1 MAKFCLN
8 CGKALKENAKFCS
21 NCGTKVPV
29 KPATQSSNNY
39 EDMIAAGAGML
50 AGAAIVTADNSAYA
64 QPTNIPPM
72 AAPPPAG
79 DVNNFFGFASN
90 SLQEMTGSVDVT
102 NIVAHVAQ
110 SFGVEDVAEYADIM
124 SAGAN
129 ELIDAAADVAG
140 EATGDIIGTLFD
152 IFTS

>member
-1 MAKFCLN
+1 MAKFCSN

-29 KPATQSSNNY
+29 KSASQSSNNY

-50 AGAAIVTADNSAYA
+50 AGAAIMTAYNSAYA

-110 SFGVEDVAEYADIM
+110 SFGVEDVAEYADII
-124 SAGAN
+124 SEGAN

-140 EATGDIIGTLFD
+140 EAAGDIIGTLFD